1 MCDLSQRELSSASKM
16 FGRIHGAICVQT
28 GRKKAP
34 SNATHELLNLMTI
47 TRMATY
53 KRKAHYRISL
63 IVIAFIAR
71 QRQLISWFCHK
82 KTSVQGFASMGKIAV
97 ICMRLYPSTRWQ
109 YRMIRYY
116 QRNACSRCTWN
127 TRRRIDEN
135 VARIRIKAEL
145 FSRGM
150 RRRMLEISKALFF
163 ATIDS
168 R

>member
-1 MCDLSQRELSSASKM
+1 M
-16 FGRIHGAICVQT
+16 FGRIHGAVCVQT

-47 TRMATY
+47 TRTATY
-53 KRKAHYRISL
+53 KRKARYRIL
-63 IVIAFIAR
+63 LMVIAFISE
-71 QRQLISWFCHK
+71 QKKLISSFRHK
-82 KTSVQGFASMGKIAV
+82 KRTSVQVFASMGKIAF
-97 ICMRLYPSTRWQ
+97 ICTRLYPLTRWQ

-145 FSRGM
+145 FSR
-150 RRRMLEISKALFF
+150 RRMLDISEALFF
-163 ATIDS
+163 A